1 MEKTH
6 INNCRFME
14 FIDEMATQ
22 ITEMNFGEYT
32 YKETIM
38 LEGSDRQYTQM
49 MFSEEAND
57 FYMEKY
63 DEYEAMANNIMG
75 VYSDNELTQQE
86 WETECEHQQEVDL
99 GIHDDYLDR
108 CN

>member
-1 MEKTH
+1 MKVVSKKYVD
-6 INNCRFME
+6 NSRFME

-22 ITEMNFGEYT
+22 ITEMNFGAET

-38 LEGSDRQYTQM
+38 LEGTNKQYTQM

-57 FYMEKY
+57 FYMEMY

-75 VYSDNELTQQE
+75 VYSDNELPK
-86 WETECEHQQEVDL
+86 
-99 GIHDDYLDR
+99 
-108 CN
+108 